1 MKLKKGD
8 KVQVIAGKDK
18 GKTGAIER
26 VYDKQG
32 TAMVHEINQYKRH
45 IKKSEQTPEGGI
57 VDVPRPIDVSKL
69 MLVCPKSKKLTRVGY
84 KIEKDKK
91 IRVCR
96 KCDKAI

>member
-8 KVQVIAGKDK
+8 NVQVVAGKDK
-18 GKTGAIER
+18 GKTGTIDR
-26 VYDKQG
+26 VYAKQN
-32 TAMVHEINQYKRH
+32 TALIQGVNQYKRH

-57 VDVPRPIDVSKL
+57 MDIPRPIDVSKL
-69 MLVCPKSKKLTRVGY
+69 MLVCPKCKKLTRIGY

-91 IRVCR
+91 VRVCR